1 MQFFLFIQRFIQSID
16 LSVYFW
22 NSMKICRYVSS
33 VYLYPFIL
41 IDIAILTLLT
51 LSVAMISIKVI
62 KDSNQI

>member
-1 MQFFLFIQRFIQSID
+1 MYRH
-16 LSVYFW
+16 
-22 NSMKICRYVSS
+22 VSS

-62 KDSNQI
+62 KDSNQIQLFSLNILLELFYRVLMFMSTYTF